1 MSKGIPP
8 CRSSATSSGATVSL
22 LALGLGGGLANLPYS
37 DLESAHDASSA
48 QLGRMSQVPVSS
60 DLSAVLSSTSVH
72 SPSADRGAPRSSSG
86 PLSIGSLVHPQG
98 TDYRY
103 MGTPAFSSHPRQQMA
118 QFVPGF
124 PSSDESGMFYTPE
137 SSQSPVSEYYGRY
150 PHRPSISSSSSVA
163 AFDPSGA
170 SPLMSGNMPGTWV
183 PSSAPPSMLP
193 SNVTDDGAYLPVCLP
208 YHWNGICT
216 EADQSPADSSLPI
229 PLSDLDGYE
238 WSVIRRELSSAS
250 GILPGN
256 PSTGISDTIRWD
268 CLDLYWQ
275 YFHPHFPVVHRPTF
289 LPTKPSPL
297 LASAMAA
304 IGSQYDGRPD
314 AKLYSLTLLEI
325 ATKLL
330 RRRDSITSRSRLADL
345 QTVFLLEVLSKYC
358 ARRVE
363 VEMSARFRSLF
374 ASLDQAR
381 RSLATDPLAVFRT
394 LRKDRTSEDVYRAH
408 KFWLEH
414 ETRRRIL
421 QASMVLDLQQVILFE
436 QPPTIVQHDRPRR
449 NNPGL
454 RTAISL
460 PCSEVL
466 WEISSIETWVEMASN
481 SDFSKP
487 RSARN
492 DTASPQNPLDY
503 FQIQVSLANTQ
514 DNSLD
519 IILPQ
524 KDQSNQSASRLSF
537 NFHARE
543 MARNTP
549 IRQLLVVS
557 GESWIMGKK
566 LENEGEFHEA
576 KKNLRVWVES
586 NLESRVALWHALRLI
601 RGCANFMPTDSTNTG
616 LFVSFRDT
624 QMLHEPWVLYL
635 AALVCWAYGVS
646 IWKSLEGNGPLSGA
660 ASTASEPLSN
670 LSRTSSLS
678 SVHPALLDSH
688 EAAYSM
694 REFLHLT
701 NVERPED
708 LSRVDP
714 HTFGQVHGLLEMIR
728 LHKIGD
734 FLGGLMNDAER
745 VLYRLVEG
753 RSRLSHF

>member
-1 MSKGIPP
+1 
-8 CRSSATSSGATVSL
+8 
-22 LALGLGGGLANLPYS
+22 
-37 DLESAHDASSA
+37 
-48 QLGRMSQVPVSS
+48 
-60 DLSAVLSSTSVH
+60 
-72 SPSADRGAPRSSSG
+72 
-86 PLSIGSLVHPQG
+86 
-98 TDYRY
+98 
-103 MGTPAFSSHPRQQMA
+103 MA

-124 PSSDESGMFYTPE
+124 PSSDDSGMFYTPE

-150 PHRPSISSSSSVA
+150 PHRQSISSSSSVA
-163 AFDPSGA
+163 AFDPSGT
-170 SPLMSGNMPGTWV
+170 SPLISGSMPGTWV

-208 YHWNGICT
+208 CHWNGICT

-256 PSTGISDTIRWD
+256 PSTGISDTIRWE

-275 YFHPHFPVVHRPTF
+275 YFHPHFPIVHRPTF

-304 IGSQYDGRPD
+304 IGSQYDSRPD

-394 LRKDRTSEDVYRAH
+394 LRKDRTSEDIHRAH

-421 QASMVLDLQQVILFE
+421 QASMVLDLQQVMLFE
-436 QPPTIVQHDRPRR
+436 QLPTIVQHDRPRR
-449 NNPGL
+449 TNPGV
-454 RTAISL
+454 RTPLSL
-460 PCSEVL
+460 PCPEGL

-487 RSARN
+487 RSTRN
-492 DTASPQNPLDY
+492 DNCTPGTPLDY
-503 FQIQVSLANTQ
+503 FQVQVSLASTP
-514 DNSLD
+514 DIDLD
-519 IILPQ
+519 DFLAQ
-524 KDQSNQSASRLSF
+524 KDQSSPYASRLEF
-537 NFHARE
+537 TYHARA

-566 LENEGEFHEA
+566 LENESEFQNA
-576 KKNLRVWVES
+576 KKNLRDWVES
-586 NLESRVALWHALRLI
+586 NLESRTAVWHALRLI
-601 RGCANFMPTDSTNTG
+601 RGCAKFMPTDSTNTG
-616 LFVSFRDT
+616 LFVSFHGT

-635 AALVCWAYGVS
+635 AALVCWAYGVGV
-646 IWKSLEGNGPLSGA
+646 WKSLECMGPLSGA
-660 ASTASEPLSN
+660 PSTVSEPLSN

-678 SVHPALLDSH
+678 SVHPALLDLQ

-694 REFLHLT
+694 REYLQST
-701 NVERPED
+701 NVERVES
-708 LSRVDP
+708 LSQLDP
-714 HTFGQVHGLLEMIR
+714 HVFGQVHGVLEMIR
-728 LHKIGD
+728 LNKIGNY
-734 FLGGLMNDAER
+734 LGGLMNDAER